1 MNPLIQNG
9 LVVTG
14 HGRHYV
20 VETEDGARRICHP
33 RGKKSQAVVGDHVR
47 WLSPAAGQGEEGTIE
62 EILPRSNLFYRQD
75 EVRTKAFAANI
86 DQILVLLGAEPVFS
100 EWQLAKALVAAQAAG
115 IPALIGLNKQDLA
128 EPFAQAWQRLG
139 AYRQLW
145 PAGLP
150 VAVADPAN
158 AQAAA
163 AGSPAVPPSA
173 AASEAEQP
181 LYPVYRLQMDAPHG
195 GEDWDALWAQLSG
208 KATLVLGPSGV
219 GKSTL
224 INRLVP
230 SAAAQT
236 AEISRALN
244 SGKHTTTTTTWYWVD
259 GQEKTA
265 VLDSPGFQEFGLN
278 HIEWQQL
285 PHWMPDIG
293 RHATGCRFYNCTHI
307 HEPGCVVRD
316 AVAADDAVSPEPVA
330 ESSAGAAASLPLI
343 TASRYALYEALFAE
357 LRGGR

>member
-1 MNPLIQNG
+1 MNPLLHNG

-20 VETEDGARRICHP
+20 VESDDGSRRICHP
-33 RGKKSQAVVGDHVR
+33 RGKKSQAVVGDRVR
-47 WLSPAAGQGEEGTIE
+47 WLAAAEGQGEDGTIE
-62 EILPRSNLFYRQD
+62 EILPRNNLFYRQD

-86 DQILVLLGAEPVFS
+86 DQVLVLLGAEPVFS

-115 IPALIGLNKQDLA
+115 IPALIGLNKQDLQ
-128 EPFAQAWQRLG
+128 EPFALALQRLA

-145 PAGLP
+145 PGANGQ
-150 VAVADPAN
+150 PA
-158 AQAAA
+158 
-163 AGSPAVPPSA
+163 
-173 AASEAEQP
+173 EP
-181 LYPVYRLQMDAPHG
+181 LYPVFQVQFDAAHG
-195 GEDWDALWAQLSG
+195 GDDWPLLMDRLSG

-259 GQEKTA
+259 GLDKTA

-316 AVAADDAVSPEPVA
+316 AVLSEEAEGLSEADESALLQADAEPAA
-330 ESSAGAAASLPLI
+330 ESMPPI
-343 TASRYALYEALFAE
+343 TATRYALYEALFAE
-357 LRGGR
+357 LRGR